1 MTRRAARHNQ
11 YCTLCLQACRIL
23 GTPLLHCMYGI
34 LEFSV
39 YERHGRNLQTGN
51 WGMSI
56 PESKWGNWELKL
68 ELLSEHKPW
77 NTSNTINYNA
87 AIIIREQGG
96 CCALAL
102 ELLNESEA
110 LIMTA
115 TNSCNAAISAFEKK
129 VACLPV
135 CLPTCLR
142 TYLPNCPLTTFRIH
156 TVFMSV

>member
-1 MTRRAARHNQ
+1 
-11 YCTLCLQACRIL
+11 
-23 GTPLLHCMYGI
+23 MYGM

-68 ELLSEHKPW
+68 ELLSEHKTW
-77 NTSNTINYNA
+77 NTSNAISYHA
-87 AIIIREQGG
+87 AISICEQGG

-115 TNSCNAAISAFEKK
+115 TNNRNAAISAFEKK
-129 VACLPV
+129 GACLPV
-135 CLPTCLR
+135 CYLPTKLP
-142 TYLPNCPLTTFRIH
+142 TYSFSH
-156 TVFMSV
+156 TYSVDECVSRGTCASC